1 MAISI
6 RNNVL
11 SLRVQGDVENTTAE
25 LSDSIQRLSSGLRIN
40 GPADDPAGLAVAESL
55 RADAIV
61 ANVAIRNANDAV
73 SLTTIADSS
82 LEEIGYLLNRMAE
95 VAEQS
100 ANGVYTQV
108 QRSALQSEFT
118 ALGSEIQRIS
128 VTTTFNGSNLLSNS
142 NDVTFQV
149 GIDSST
155 DSRLT
160 LEATLGTLES
170 LGLAG
175 TGLSALTYSITANTS
190 TLAQTAAL
198 TALSA
203 VDSAIDTLSQRRG
216 KLGGF
221 ESRLS
226 YAIEYITVA
235 RDNFVAAESRIRDL
249 DVAAE
254 VANMISLQVRQQA
267 ATAILAQ
274 ANQAPATAVALLRD
288 SLG

>member
-6 RNNVL
+6 LNNVL
-11 SLRVQGDVENTTAE
+11 SLRVQSDVENTTAE
-25 LSDSIQRLSSGLRIN
+25 LSSSIQRLSSGLRIN

-142 NDVTFQV
+142 DNVTFQV
-149 GIDSST
+149 GIDGTTNSQ
-155 DSRLT
+155 LT

-170 LGLAG
+170 LGLAS
-175 TGLSALTYSITANTS
+175 TGLSALTYSITGNTS
-190 TLAQTAAL
+190 TLAQAAAL

-249 DVAAE
+249 DVASE